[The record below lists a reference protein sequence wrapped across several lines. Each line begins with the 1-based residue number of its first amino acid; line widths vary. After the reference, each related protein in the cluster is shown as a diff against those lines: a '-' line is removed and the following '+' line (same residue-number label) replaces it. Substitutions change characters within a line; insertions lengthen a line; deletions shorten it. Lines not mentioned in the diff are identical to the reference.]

1 MSGRLKRLF
10 PLPLPAP
17 KKSKRV
23 CCRLGAGAPNWQPTL
38 DSSGV
43 GACCQSERRLRF
55 CSLRGETRCAFVGC
69 PDRAT
74 TRDRPVGGH
83 FLSRREACQVTRE
96 QRGQPDVG
104 NARQLHQQPFGTNS
118 ETTLW
123 RHTIAECLEVGLGRL
138 DWQTCLFQG
147 RQVVFVE
154 MESLSPCDQLGA
166 PDEQVERD

>member
-23 CCRLGAGAPNWQPTL
+23 CCRLGAPAPNRQHTL

-83 FLSRREACQVTRE
+83 FLSRREAWQVTPE
-96 QRGQPDVG
+96 QRGAPGVG
-104 NARQLHQQPFGTNS
+104 NARPVHPQPCETNS
-118 ETTLW
+118 ATTPG
-123 RHTIAECLEVGLGRL
+123 RHTKAECPDGGL
-138 DWQTCLFQG
+138 
-147 RQVVFVE
+147 
-154 MESLSPCDQLGA
+154 A
-166 PDEQVERD
+166 PVHWA